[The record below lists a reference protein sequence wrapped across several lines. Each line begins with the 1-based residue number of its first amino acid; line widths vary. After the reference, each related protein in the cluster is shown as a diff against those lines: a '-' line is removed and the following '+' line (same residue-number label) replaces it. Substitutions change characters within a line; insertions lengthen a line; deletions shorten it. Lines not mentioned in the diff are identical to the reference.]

1 MNASKHILCLLRSFG
16 DPSTILRRTLILVYL
31 VVSVFAVQ
39 AQNGDEAKRVLRLSR
54 EKCQSIQQGH
64 YVMQLRKKYMSEK
77 DTIAE
82 RYTCDFRKLPDDTIF
97 GKAFNMTFEPMDEE
111 ANWKGHQLY
120 TGIEL
125 VWIYDTAAIVQS
137 CDQWADKIIAGRHN
151 RQFYTVLTNK
161 SSYPL
166 LDEEDLTN
174 SSLTYSLSETTL
186 DGKPCHLVHY
196 RKTDFDPDTIFGINT
211 LLYEVGIWIDKRDYL
226 PIQYTILFINEEG
239 RDTTTQFEERRL
251 LEFSSEVDESTL
263 TMKSIPANLK
273 LKDYEP
279 YKEPEPLAEG
289 TPAPDWALP
298 TLTGDTVRLA
308 DLRGKVVLI
317 DFFYKSCAPCCAA
330 LPFLQSIHEKYK
342 DRGVVMLGIDPI
354 DNPVKDE
361 MADFLAKRDITYTT
375 LYSDRELPKTYHV
388 VAYPTLFF
396 INCDGKIAKLQR
408 GYHQSLETAI
418 EDQLQKMLQNR

>member
-1 MNASKHILCLLRSFG
+1 MAKKTLTFALLV
-16 DPSTILRRTLILVYL
+16 LMAL
-31 VVSVFAVQ
+31 AAH
-39 AQNGDEAKRVLRLSR
+39 AQNSDEAKRVLRLSR
-54 EKCQSIQQGH
+54 EKCQSVQQGH
-64 YVMQLRKKYMSEK
+64 YVMERKMKYMSHK
-77 DTIAE
+77 DTTAE
-82 RYTCDFRKLPDDTIF
+82 RYSCDFRKLPDDTIF
-97 GKAFNMTFEPMDEE
+97 GKAFNMLFEPIDT
-111 ANWKGHQLY
+111 AAKWRGHQLY
-120 TGIEL
+120 TGNEL
-125 VWIYDTAAIVQS
+125 VWIYDTAAVVQACS
-137 CDQWADKIIAGRHN
+137 KWADKIIAGRHN
-151 RQFYTVLTNK
+151 RVFYTALTNK
-161 SSYPL
+161 SCYPL
-166 LDEEDLTN
+166 PDEEHLSD
-174 SSLTYSLSETTL
+174 SSYTYTLSETRL
-186 DGKPCHLVHY
+186 DGKLCHLVRY
-196 RKTDFDPDTIFGINT
+196 RKTDFEPDTIFGINT
-211 LLYEVGIWIDKRDYL
+211 LLYEVNIWFDKRDYL
-226 PIQYTILFINEEG
+226 PVQYTVMFINEEG
-239 RDTTTQFEERRL
+239 RDTTTQFEENRL
-251 LEFSSEVDESTL
+251 LEFTPEVDESKL
-263 TMKSIPANLK
+263 TMKAIPSNLRQN
-273 LKDYEP
+273 DYEP

-396 INCDGKIAKLQR
+396 IDRDGKIAKLQR